1 MRHTYWIS
9 SFAILAAL
17 TASSCRNNDQQT
29 ALANG
34 NTRATTT
41 TTYRAPELT
50 VPAGSTIHVTLSN
63 GITTETANVGDSW
76 SGTVEQALV
85 VDGRNVIPAG
95 SPASGT
101 VTATKPAQKGDR
113 AMLDLGLSSV
123 TVRDRSYRIH
133 GTTEAVIAGSTRARN
148 LGAIGAATAAGA
160 IIGHAIGGSGKGTVI
175 GAIVGGGAATGA
187 VATRTKG
194 YQVELKPGT
203 SLTFTT
209 SEALAVRQ

>member
-9 SFAILAAL
+9 SFALVAAVAL
-17 TASSCRNNDQQT
+17 SSCRNDSQT
-29 ALANG
+29 AQATGNAN
-34 NTRATTT
+34 TTTT

-50 VPAGSTIHVTLSN
+50 IPASSNIHVTLGG
-63 GITTETANVGDSW
+63 GISSKTASVGDAW

-95 SPASGT
+95 SPVSGT
-101 VTATKPAQKGDR
+101 VTGAKAAQKGDR

-123 TVRDRSYRIH
+123 TIRDRTYRVH

-160 IIGHAIGGSGKGTVI
+160 VIGHAIGGSTKGTVI
-175 GAIVGGGAATGA
+175 GAIVGGGAAAGA
-187 VATRTKG
+187 VSKTSG

>member
-9 SFAILAAL
+9 GFALVAAL
-17 TASSCRNNDQQT
+17 ALSSCRNDQQT
-29 ALANG
+29 AQVGG
-34 NTRATTT
+34 NTRTATTS
-41 TTYRAPELT
+41 YRAPELT
-50 VPAGSTIHVTLSN
+50 IPAGSTIHVTLNN
-63 GITTETANVGDSW
+63 GITTETANVGDAW

-85 VDGRNVIPAG
+85 VDGRNIIPAG

-101 VTATKPAQKGDR
+101 VTVATPAQKGDR
-113 AMLDLGLSSV
+113 ATLDLGLSSV
-123 TVRDRSYRIH
+123 TIRDRSYRLH
-133 GTTEAVIAGSTRARN
+133 GSTEAIIAGSTRARN

-160 IIGHAIGGSGKGTVI
+160 VIGHAITGTGKGTVI

-187 VATRTKG
+187 VYKTKG

-203 SLTFTT
+203 ALTFTT

>member
-9 SFAILAAL
+9 SIALVAAVAL
-17 TASSCRNNDQQT
+17 SSCRNDQQT
-29 ALANG
+29 TQAAG
-34 NTRATTT
+34 NKSTTT
-41 TTYRAPELT
+41 TNYRAPELT
-50 VPAGSTIHVTLSN
+50 IPAGSTIHVTLNN
-63 GITTETANVGDSW
+63 GITTQTANVGDAW

-85 VDGRNVIPAG
+85 VDGRNIIPAG

-101 VTATKPAQKGDR
+101 VTVATTAQKGDR
-113 AMLDLGLSSV
+113 ATLDLGLSSV
-123 TVRDRSYRIH
+123 TIRDRSYRLH
-133 GTTEAVIAGSTRARN
+133 GSTEAIIAGSTRARN

-160 IIGHAIGGSGKGTVI
+160 VIGHAITGTGKGTVI

-187 VATRTKG
+187 VYKTKG